1 MVNHIKA
8 KSICFK
14 DKLRIKKLQLLM
26 LDFQQVLKKWYLVVL
41 LKLKS
46 YFKNLIKDEAL
57 VDKVLTR
64 LNINHLINK
73 NIAELSGG
81 QQRVLIASFN
91 LQSFCLSFR

>member
-1 MVNHIKA
+1 M
-8 KSICFK
+8 
-14 DKLRIKKLQLLM
+14 
-26 LDFQQVLKKWYLVVL
+26 LKKWYLVVL
-41 LKLKS
+41 LKLKVIS
-46 YFKNLIKDEAL
+46 KFNKKDEAL

-81 QQRVLIASFN
+81 QQQRVLIASFN